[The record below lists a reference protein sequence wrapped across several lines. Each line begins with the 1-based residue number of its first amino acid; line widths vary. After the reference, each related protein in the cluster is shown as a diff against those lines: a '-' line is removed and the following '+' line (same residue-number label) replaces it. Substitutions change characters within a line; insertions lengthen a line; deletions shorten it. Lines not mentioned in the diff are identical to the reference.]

1 MAFIK
6 QGDDQKIKLVDPDE
20 ITPEQKELI
29 EKKAEQ
35 DENTERQDENAN

>member
-6 QGDDQKIKLVDPDE
+6 IGDDQNIKLIDPDE
-20 ITPEQKELI
+20 ITPEQKELVK
-29 EKKAEQ
+29 KKAEQ